1 MAFQIDPNIPLQ
13 AGKVQFDPAS
23 ILMQAQTNAANLE
36 KHRFEM
42 QKLREDYDLAKEKRK
57 QEKAMQMGIAS
68 DLAGIQS
75 GTPAQYAPTRFEQ
88 TPQRGQMPQGMTGV
102 MMREQGQ
109 QMPQPQAFGEEILNG
124 DFRLGG
130 GEVTQEAAAG
140 RHPLPIDFLKSAL
153 KQSMLNRDYDNA
165 LKFQK
170 AIQESEKTTN
180 EYYGGLTEGVDPKTG
195 QPVLLAMTK
204 KGAVPSGYAPR
215 PKDGKVTPVTRNGQP
230 VTVKVPGT
238 NEVKILMSDNTYSS
252 GGSIP
257 APKPD
262 RNADHPVYFNTTLT
276 GDDFLKTLSPVDQ
289 AHVKALN
296 EGREPFPTA
305 KMMAS
310 NPYYE
315 RLADAVA
322 QYNPDFDATAFSTR
336 KNANTAFTTGI
347 QGRQLLAFGS
357 AVKHLETL
365 GGLIDALE
373 NNDTVQVNRLSN
385 LWQKQTGGN
394 AITNFDAAK
403 GIVAKE
409 IMKSIV
415 AGGGGVEERQE
426 LARLMNGA
434 GSPQQLR
441 GVIDTYHEL
450 MNAQKENL
458 IIQRDAAGL
467 PRSTLPDYTMHSAD
481 DKGGKKEDTHGGG
494 DKDPYKITKGMN
506 PDRVDYLM
514 NHKKLVDMKDFEGA
528 KMLTE
533 IYLRRGAK

>member
-1 MAFQIDPNIPLQ
+1 MALALSLVGQPVQPYLTTGATDFVNSVQK
-13 AGKVQFDPAS
+13 GK
-23 ILMQAQTNAANLE
+23 
-36 KHRFEM
+36 
-42 QKLREDYDLAKEKRK
+42 EDAIK
-57 QEKAMQMGIAS
+57 
-68 DLAGIQS
+68 
-75 GTPAQYAPTRFEQ
+75 T
-88 TPQRGQMPQGMTGV
+88 
-102 MMREQGQ
+102 
-109 QMPQPQAFGEEILNG
+109 
-124 DFRLGG
+124 
-130 GEVTQEAAAG
+130 EA
-140 RHPLPIDFLKSAL
+140 LKTTSQKSAL
-153 KQSMLNRDYDNA
+153 DLLTAQKKVNESSWATTNATDLKAKADKGQLDAESMARMQEANPEFAKLLGTAQADAVKNFYASNLIGLNSATDQTGFLNGLVQAHDAHNA
-165 LKFQK
+165 PLPESVRKDPKLAIQYYKMLLNGAKAFDDKTASMDESGNVITKDALGNTTAINPAAVKAEKTQK
-170 AIQESEKTTN
+170 A
-180 EYYGGLTEGVDPKTG
+180 
-195 QPVLLAMTK
+195 
-204 KGAVPSGYAPR
+204 
-215 PKDGKVTPVTRNGQP
+215 PVTWTVPNGRKETTYGYDANGKQI
-230 VTVKVPGT
+230 VLGVK
-238 NEVKILMSDNTYSS
+238 NLD
-252 GGSIP
+252 

-276 GDDFLKTLSPVDQ
+276 GDDFLRTLSPVDQ

-441 GVIDTYHEL
+441 GVVDTYYEL

-481 DKGGKKEDTHGGG
+481 DKGGKKEDAHGGG